1 MAVQR
6 EWFDKDYYEVLGV
19 KPDASQKEITKAYRK
34 LARAHHPDA
43 TGGDETRFKEVSAA
57 YAVVGE
63 EDKRAEYDEARR
75 LGPNG
80 HGAFGSGG
88 FASGP
93 GGYQVHIDDLGDLG
107 GFGDLFSGL
116 FGRGGRG
123 GGGAGRSGF
132 TATPMR
138 GVDQEAELHLGFRDA
153 VQGIT
158 TTVRLYTEQLGP
170 SGVERTPRDVKVRI
184 PAGVADGQRI
194 RLRGKGGPG
203 RNGGPNGD
211 LFVKVHVAADD
222 IFGRSGARDLTIDV
236 PVTFPEAAL
245 GANVKVP
252 TFDGSTVTLKVP
264 AGTPSGKT
272 FRVKGR
278 GISTGKG
285 DGDLLVTVEVVVPT
299 KLSQAEREAI
309 EALAGVTDWSPRD
322 DPAEV

>member
-1 MAVQR
+1 VAVQR
-6 EWFDKDYYEVLGV
+6 EWFEKDYYEVLGV

-57 YAVVGE
+57 YAVIGDE
-63 EDKRAEYDEARR
+63 EQRAEYDEARR

-80 HGAFGSGG
+80 FGGYGGG

-93 GGYQVHIDDLGDLG
+93 GGFQVHIDDLGDLG

-123 GGGAGRSGF
+123 GGGPGRSGF
-132 TATPMR
+132 ASAPMR

-153 VQGIT
+153 VEGLT
-158 TTVRLYTEQLGP
+158 TTVRLVTEQLGP
-170 SGVERTPRDVKVRI
+170 NGIERHPRDVKVRI

-211 LFVKVHVAADD
+211 LFVKVHVAPDD
-222 IFGRSGARDLTIDV
+222 TFGRSGSRDLTISV
-236 PVTFPEAAL
+236 PITYPEAAL

-252 TFDGSTVTLKVP
+252 TFAGSTVTLKVP

-285 DGDLLVTVEVVVPT
+285 DGDLLVTVDVVVPT
-299 KLSQAEREAI
+299 KLGTAEREAI
-309 EALAGVTDWSPRD
+309 EALAEVTDWSPRTER
-322 DPAEV
+322 AEV